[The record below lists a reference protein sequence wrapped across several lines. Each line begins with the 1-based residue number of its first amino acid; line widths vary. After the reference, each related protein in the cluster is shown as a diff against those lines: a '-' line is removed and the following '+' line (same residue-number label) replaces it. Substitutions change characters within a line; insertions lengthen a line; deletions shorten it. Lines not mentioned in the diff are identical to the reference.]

1 MAEAI
6 VYRSRAQTDAMVANS
21 MRKVLG
27 FSRKKRTNFSQNML
41 DAGAVYIF
49 NVSDKVFKWHQAGF
63 DYYTISACSPDR
75 EYSEPCKIPGLVEE
89 EYLKV
94 DSTELN
100 TYEAPEIAMAII
112 GVGPGIRPENDL
124 RQYGVFISR
133 TNPPS
138 KEEVE
143 EAQNR
148 LLGTCTALFREGNRI
163 DREGQSRGQNGV
175 GGQMISGDM
184 FWAAKVL
191 GQNPNW
197 SKSTQVMH
205 ECPACGGAV
214 PAGAIVH
221 FGANGCGAMV
231 DMSAEGWERAV
242 QAGLKTRSQM
252 EEALK
257 KPEKGR
263 KGQEQ

>member
-1 MAEAI
+1 MPEPLT
-6 VYRSRAQTDAMVANS
+6 YRSKAQTDAMVANS

-27 FSRKKRTNFSQNML
+27 FSRKKRTNFSQAML

-49 NVSDKVFKWHQAGF
+49 NVSDREYKWHQAGF
-63 DYYTISACSPDR
+63 DYYTIPACPVDR
-75 EYSEPCKIPGLVEE
+75 DYSEPCKIPGIIEE

-138 KEEVE
+138 KEEVAA
-143 EAQNR
+143 AQER
-148 LLGTCTALFREGNRI
+148 LLTTCTNLFREGNRI

-197 SKSTQVMH
+197 SKNAQVMH
-205 ECPACGGAV
+205 ECPACGGSV

-231 DMSAEGWERAV
+231 DTSAEGWERAV
-242 QAGLKTRSQM
+242 QAGLKSRAQM
-252 EEALK
+252 EEALG
-257 KPEKGR
+257 KPEGPK
-263 KGQEQ
+263 